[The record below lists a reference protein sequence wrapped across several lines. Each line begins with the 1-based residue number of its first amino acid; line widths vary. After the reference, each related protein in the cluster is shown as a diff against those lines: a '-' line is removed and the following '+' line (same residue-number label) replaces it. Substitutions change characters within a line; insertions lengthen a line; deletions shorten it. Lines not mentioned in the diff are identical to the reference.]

1 MIKSE
6 FTYWP
11 SVRMFCSRTWINLI
25 NKTHKYS
32 LRLILNDHE
41 SSLMELLRREN
52 NDMINHKRNI
62 QMLLIVILKTT
73 KNLAPAIIEGMFNA

>member
-11 SVRMFCSRTWINLI
+11 LVRMFRSRTWINLI
-25 NKTHKYS
+25 TKTHKYS

-41 SSLMELLRREN
+41 SSLVELLRREN
-52 NDMINHKRNI
+52 NDMINH
-62 QMLLIVILKTT
+62 
-73 KNLAPAIIEGMFNA
+73 